1 MFKKF
6 IAAVLLLMLLVP
18 MTAGFTSSA
27 ATIKYSGTNAGPS
40 VSWYIDTDGLLY
52 LYGTGDT
59 YDFEALAYAPWHMY
73 RSEIKSILVQHGVTG
88 LGKNCFVG
96 LNQVTAVTLSYTV
109 QKIGYS
115 AFNSCTALPSIGLPP
130 SVTYI
135 GDRAFMYCQSLTSF
149 AIPDGVTYIG
159 EEAFARCDNLQTIHI
174 SAANPYFICE
184 YGVLYNKNKTEL
196 IVCPSGTTLTD
207 YTLPASCVSVQPNAF
222 YNCINLQ
229 SITLPSGITVIP
241 ENAFSF
247 CTSLKTLN
255 AQGNITSI
263 GNAAF
268 SNCHSLE
275 EYIIPSMVTA
285 IPDFAFNHCYALK
298 SIDIPE
304 GITSIGQFAFQYCT
318 ALESV
323 SLPSTLITI
332 GEGVFK
338 TTPALPYIEIP
349 SNVTSI
355 DRYLIEE
362 NPDTYIVCS
371 IFDYAYDYAMSS
383 NYKVMTYETVA
394 AISVNTMPDKTV
406 YGIAT
411 EKLDMTGFKL
421 NLHLTNGDVRVV
433 DAYYTTSEPDFT
445 VGGVQSVNVTY
456 GNYATSFDIFVD
468 ESIIAYPESDHPY
481 HPFEREEWNFT
492 YPGHADQLLVTFSE
506 DTLMEGYDDLELYTV
521 VSGTSW
527 FGEDELA
534 GKTVAVKGNSF
545 RIVIRSS
552 GGEKTYGF
560 KVTNVEP
567 VCNCYGVEVDGV
579 DLTVKYQK
587 KEIKDLFIAKGE
599 YTTYTEVNQ
608 NKVVRLTSTKL
619 ASSNTYTYG
628 VPGAGIY
635 TILIRNNDGTMK
647 FLYATV
653 DVTEPEFTANGLQLN
668 VANLEGIKV
677 IRTASGT
684 HKSAASIK
692 RTEGARAFTANGVL
706 LGRDDYTIQYREN
719 GTVTVAVCYENG
731 YSAFHVYDV
740 VQKVP
745 EMTQNGNKVTFT
757 NLDDLKVIRY
767 ALGEYTTS
775 SQIKNAP
782 GAVGITPKKIVDG
795 TVNVTLKSGT
805 YTFCVQY
812 NDESY
817 NYYTVVVE

>member
-1 MFKKF
+1 MYKKIF
-6 IAAVLLLMLLVP
+6 ALLLALMMLVP
-18 MTAGFTSSA
+18 MMTGFTSSA
-27 ATIKYSGTNAGPS
+27 ATVKYSGANAGPS

-52 LYGTGDT
+52 LYGTGET

-115 AFNSCTALPSIGLPP
+115 AFNSCTALPAIGLPP

-149 AIPDGVTYIG
+149 TIPDGVTYIG
-159 EEAFARCDNLQTIHI
+159 DEAFARCDNLQVIHI
-174 SAANPYFICE
+174 SAANPNYICE

-196 IVCPSGTTLTD
+196 IACPAGTTLTS
-207 YTLPASCVSVQPNAF
+207 YSVPASCVSLKTDAF
-222 YNCINLQ
+222 YGCKNLQ
-229 SITLPSGITVIP
+229 SVTLPAGITSISD
-241 ENAFSF
+241 NMFAF
-247 CTSLKTLN
+247 CTSLKELN
-255 AQGNITSI
+255 CLGDINYI

-275 EYIIPSMVTA
+275 SFTIPASITA
-285 IPDFAFNHCYALK
+285 INDFAFNHCYALK
-298 SIDIPE
+298 SITIPE

-323 SLPSTLITI
+323 SLPSTLTTI
-332 GEGVFK
+332 AEGAFK
-338 TTPALPYIEIP
+338 LTTALPYIEIP
-349 SNVTSI
+349 SSVTTI

-371 IFDYAYDYAMSS
+371 IFDYAYDYAMGS
-383 NYKVMTYETVA
+383 NYKVMTYETVES
-394 AISVNTMPDKTV
+394 ISVNTMPDKIV

-421 NLHLTNGDVRVV
+421 NLHLTNGEVRVV
-433 DAYYTTSEPDFT
+433 DAYYTTSTPDFT
-445 VGGVQSVNVTY
+445 VGGTQSVNVTY
-456 GNYATSFDIFVD
+456 GNFATSFDIYVD
-468 ESIIAYPESDHPY
+468 ASIITYPESDHPY
-481 HPFEREEWNFT
+481 HPFEHAEWKFQ
-492 YPGHADQLLVTFSE
+492 YPGHADSLLVTFSE

-521 VSGTSW
+521 KSGTSW
-527 FGEDELA
+527 FGKDELA
-534 GKTVAVKGNSF
+534 GKTVEVKGSSF

-560 KVTNVEP
+560 KVTNVVP
-567 VCNCYGVEVDGV
+567 VCNCFSASVDGV
-579 DLTVKYQK
+579 NLSVGYVK
-587 KEIKDLFIAKGE
+587 KEIKDIFVAKGE
-599 YTTYTEVNQ
+599 YDNYTDVNA
-608 NKVVRLTSTKL
+608 NKIVRLTSTKL
-619 ASSNTYTYG
+619 SATNTYSYTL
-628 VPGAGIY
+628 PGAGVY
-635 TILIRNNDGTMK
+635 TVLFRTNDGRIDIK
-647 FLYATV
+647 YVTV
-653 DVTEPEFTANGLQLN
+653 DVPEPEFTPNGLQLN

-677 IRTASGT
+677 IRTAAGT

-692 RTEGARAFTANGVL
+692 RTEGARAFTAKGVL
-706 LGRDDYTIQYREN
+706 LGKDEYTIQYREN

-731 YSAFHVYDV
+731 YSAFHVYEV
-740 VQKVP
+740 VQKTP

-757 NLDDLKVIRY
+757 DLDDLKVIRY
-767 ALGEYTTS
+767 APGEYTTS
-775 SQIKNAP
+775 TQIKNAL

-795 TVNVTLKSGT
+795 AINVTLKAGT

-817 NYYTVVVE
+817 NYYTVVVK